1 MEVDFID
8 KKLSRCVFSEL
19 ETEKA
24 ESSRK
29 MELLEHDIQ
38 RALARIRDLEADN
51 EALSKVR
58 EDNAHKQ
65 AQITRLQE
73 QMASDKE
80 AHEKGTQK

>member
-1 MEVDFID
+1 MEVNFFD
-8 KKLSRCVFSEL
+8 KKLSRRISREL

-80 AHEKGTQK
+80 AHEKGRHK

>member
-1 MEVDFID
+1 MFEPMDGR
-8 KKLSRCVFSEL
+8 LSRWIFREL
-19 ETEKA
+19 EAEKA

-38 RALARIRDLEADN
+38 RALARIRDLEVDN

-73 QMASDKE
+73 HMASDRE
-80 AHEKGTQK
+80 AHEKGMHE